1 MAEKINFKQE
11 NLKNLTCP
19 TGTKQIRVSDTRVFG
34 LQLRITPNGS
44 KQYIYR
50 RKLPLDNESGGK
62 QVELSIGRFEDLS
75 IEQARNQAEIFNS
88 IVGSK
93 KDPSAKAKAEPSYD
107 KLFAQYIEDY
117 AKLHTVTW
125 EETVK
130 NHGRYFTQWDKKTF
144 AMIKRE
150 DVQSWVNHLGKTKGK
165 HTANR
170 QFNTF
175 RAVLSWALNAGL
187 ASGENPCKGV
197 KTFKTAARER
207 FILPGEEYAKFAEAL
222 NTEEPVFR
230 DFFWMCLFTG
240 ARCSNVLNME
250 WSQVNFDLQQ
260 WRIPITKNGDSQTIP
275 LTLSAMEILNERK
288 RDPQAHERWVFNS
301 NRKGWKTGE
310 KGHLA
315 SPRNAFQ
322 RIVEKAKLS
331 DLRIHDLRRTA
342 GSYMAI
348 EGISPTIIGKALGHR
363 SPQATA
369 VYARLTQDPVR
380 QALERAQQALTKPT
394 NSDTKPDSQN
404 GHAEQTAEVT
414 PPQPAPAKRQKNHL
428 RIVG

>member
-1 MAEKINFKQE
+1 MIDKFNFTLEKLRHLQCPASAKKQF
-11 NLKNLTCP
+11 
-19 TGTKQIRVSDTRVFG
+19 RVSDTRVRG
-34 LQLRITPNGS
+34 LLLRITPNGS

-50 RKLPLDNESGGK
+50 RRLPQDNESANKVVEITLGK
-62 QVELSIGRFEDLS
+62 FDDMS
-75 IEQARNQAEIFNS
+75 IEQARQSAENLNS
-88 IVGSK
+88 TIGQK
-93 KDPSAKAKAEPSYD
+93 KDPSLKAKPELTYD
-107 KLFAQYIEDY
+107 KLFERYIEDY
-117 AKLHTVTW
+117 ARLHTVTW

-130 NHGRYFTQWDKKTF
+130 NHKRYFAKWDKKTF
-144 AMIKRE
+144 SMIKRE
-150 DVQSWVNHLGKTKGK
+150 HVQSWLNDLGNTKGK
-165 HTANR
+165 PTANR

-175 RAVLSWALNAGL
+175 RAVLTWGLNSGL
-187 ASGENPCKGV
+187 VDGENPCLGI
-197 KTFKTAARER
+197 KTFKATPRER
-207 FILPGEEYAKFAEAL
+207 FILPGDEYTKFAAAL
-222 NTEEPVFR
+222 DTEEPVFR

-250 WSQVNFDLQQ
+250 WSQVNLDLQQ

-275 LTLSAMEILNERK
+275 LTISAMAILNERK
-288 RDPQAHERWVFNS
+288 RHPEAHERWVFNS

-315 SPRNAFQ
+315 SPRNAFK
-322 RIVEKAKLS
+322 RVMEKGGLT

-380 QALERAQQALTKPT
+380 QALEIAQQALTKPT
-394 NSDTKPDSQN
+394 NQLPSKVVKMPDKPKTGKPTKRKGIGRSS
-404 GHAEQTAEVT
+404 TA
-414 PPQPAPAKRQKNHL
+414 
-428 RIVG
+428 I